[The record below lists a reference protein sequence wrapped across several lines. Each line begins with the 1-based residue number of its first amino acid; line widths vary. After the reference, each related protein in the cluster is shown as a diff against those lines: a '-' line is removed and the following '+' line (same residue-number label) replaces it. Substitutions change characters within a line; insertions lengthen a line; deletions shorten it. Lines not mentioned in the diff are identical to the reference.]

1 MILLC
6 DEDIGTHVPRALTL
20 VERDARSLFQM
31 GWQGTADTWWLTK
44 AGRLG
49 WLVFSANK
57 KMLRVPIEREAIQ
70 RERVGIVFLTN
81 GEEYLARQLWLLL
94 VKWPWLEYIDCN
106 LPRPF
111 AKFLSPT
118 GRVSDSYKDLKL

>member
-57 KMLRVPIEREAIQ
+57 KMLRVPIERETIQ
-70 RERVGIVFLTN
+70 RERVGIVFLTT
-81 GEEYLARQLWLLL
+81 GEEQLARQLWLLL
-94 VKWPWLEYIDCN
+94 VKWPWLEDIDCN

-111 AKFLSPT
+111 ARFLSPT
-118 GRVSDSYKDLKL
+118 GRVSDRYRDLRL